1 MKQWHL
7 MAGVCALAAVAAL
20 RSVSAEDAQ
29 PVFDPSPIGDERAVP
44 YHLNEVDIEA
54 GKVPLEQIRDFG
66 KLLFSARF
74 TTIDG
79 QGRPTATSATIP
91 TKRPPGQVPMFFRTS
106 GPDAD
111 SCAGCHA
118 QPIAGGSGDF
128 VANVFVSPQ
137 ENEFDFDTVEPE
149 LSMERGSTSLF
160 GLGLVELLAREMTVD
175 LRREQHKAMAE
186 ARSSGKPV
194 RIELSSKGVKFGAIT
209 CNPDGFFDIKELQGV
224 DPDLIVKP
232 FGQKAV
238 WSSLRHFSVTALS
251 LHHGMEAIERFGPR
265 WTGETDFGGNGVGET
280 ITSGDLTAL
289 VLFQAMLPAPAQV
302 LPIDPAHREAALHGE
317 KLFNQI
323 GCEACHRTEMVID
336 TPIFAEPGPQNIA
349 GTMRPED
356 APSHPFTV
364 DMRKL
369 PWSKRL
375 NITSDGKII
384 VRAFTDLKRH
394 RIADDERPH
403 FRNEKLTQSFVPVD
417 QFRTAWL
424 WSIGSTAPYG
434 HRRDI
439 TTIHESIVDH
449 GGESTESRKAYEA
462 LPAADQKA
470 IIEFLK
476 AQKIVPED
484 DWQADVASA
493 PGAAVQPANK
503 VQ

>member
-1 MKQWHL
+1 MKQWQL
-7 MAGVCALAAVAAL
+7 LAGVCALASVVAL
-20 RSVSAEDAQ
+20 RPILAEDAQ
-29 PVFDPSPIGDERAVP
+29 APVDPTPIGDEHAVP
-44 YHLNEVDIEA
+44 YHLNEADIEA

-74 TTIDG
+74 TTLDG
-79 QGRPTATSATIP
+79 QGRPGATSATIP

-106 GPDAD
+106 GPEAD

-149 LSMERGSTSLF
+149 LSMERGTTALF
-160 GLGLVELLAREMTVD
+160 GTGLIEILSREMTAD
-175 LRREQHKAMAE
+175 LQREEHHAMAQ

-194 RIELSSKGVKFGAIT
+194 RVALTTKGVSFGAIT
-209 CNPDGFFDIKELQGV
+209 CNPDGLLDIKELQGV

-238 WSSLRHFSVTALS
+238 WSSLRHFTVTALS

-302 LPIDPAHREAALHGE
+302 LPVDAAHREAALHGE

-323 GCEACHRTEMVID
+323 GCDSCHRTEMVID
-336 TPIFAEPGPQNIA
+336 TPFFTEPGPQNIA
-349 GTMRPED
+349 GTLRPED
-356 APSHPFTV
+356 VAKPYAI

-375 NITSDGKII
+375 NIRADGKIV

-394 RIADDERPH
+394 RIADAERPH
-403 FRNEKLTQSFVPVD
+403 FANEKLTQSFVPVD

-462 LPAADQKA
+462 LPVADQKA

-476 AQKIVPED
+476 AQQIVPD
-484 DWQADVASA
+484 DTWQADVASA
-493 PGAAVQPANK
+493 PADATQPANK

>member
-1 MKQWHL
+1 MRRWHVL
-7 MAGVCALAAVAAL
+7 AGVCALAGVIAVRPVLAA
-20 RSVSAEDAQ
+20 DAQ
-29 PVFDPSPIGDERAVP
+29 PATDPTPIGDEHVIP
-44 YHLNEVDIEA
+44 YHLDEADIEA
-54 GKVPLEQIRDFG
+54 GKIPVEQLRDIG
-66 KLLFSARF
+66 KLWFSARF
-74 TTIDG
+74 TTLDG

-91 TKRPPGQVPMFFRTS
+91 TKRPPGNVPMFFRTS
-106 GPDAD
+106 GPEAD

-118 QPIAGGSGDF
+118 QPLAGGSGDF

-149 LSMERGSTSLF
+149 LSMERGTTSVF
-160 GLGLVELLAREMTVD
+160 GTGLIELLAREMTVD
-175 LRREQHKAMAE
+175 LRHEEYKAMAE

-194 RIELSSKGVKFGAIT
+194 RVALTTKGVSFGFVT
-209 CNPDGFFDIKELQGV
+209 CNPDGFIDAKEIQGI
-224 DPDLIVKP
+224 DPDLMIKP

-238 WSSLRHFSVTALS
+238 WSSLRHFTVTALS
-251 LHHGMEAIERFGPR
+251 LHHGMEAQERFGPR

-280 ITSGDLTAL
+280 TTAGDVTAL
-289 VLFQAMLPAPAQV
+289 VLFQALSPAPAQD
-302 LPIDPAHREAALHGE
+302 LPTDPTHREAALQGE
-317 KLFNQI
+317 KKFSQI
-323 GCEACHRTEMVID
+323 GCDNCHRTAMVID
-336 TPIFAEPGPQNIA
+336 NPVFTEPGPYNIA

-356 APSHPFTV
+356 APLKPYAV

-375 NITSDGKII
+375 NITADGKII

-403 FRNEKLTQSFVPVD
+403 FRNEKLTQSFVAQD

-439 TTIHESIVDH
+439 TTIDEAIRDH
-449 GGESTESRKAYEA
+449 GGEATEVRKAYEA
-462 LPAADQKA
+462 LPDADRRT

-476 AQKIVPED
+476 AQKIMPED

-493 PGAAVQPANK
+493 PTGAAQPNK

>member
-1 MKQWHL
+1 MTRWQL
-7 MAGVCALAAVAAL
+7 LSAAGLGLAIL
-20 RSVSAEDAQ
+20 VSRPVWSEDAV
-29 PVFDPSPIGDERAVP
+29 PPDLTPIGDEHAIP
-44 YHLNEVDIEA
+44 YHLSEADIEA

-74 TTIDG
+74 TTLDG
-79 QGRPTATSATIP
+79 ATRPSATSATIP
-91 TKRPPGQVPMFFRTS
+91 TKRPPGQVPMFLRTS
-106 GPDAD
+106 GPDSD

-137 ENEFDFDTVEPE
+137 ENEFDFDTIEPE
-149 LSMERGSTSLF
+149 LSMERGTTSEF
-160 GLGLVELLAREMTVD
+160 GIGLLEILAREMTVD
-175 LRREQHKAMAE
+175 LQRQEHKGMAQ
-186 ARSSGKPV
+186 ARASGQPV
-194 RIELSSKGVKFGAIT
+194 KIDLVTKGVSFGSIVAQ
-209 CNPDGFFDIKELQGV
+209 PDGFIVTKDLQGI
-224 DPDLIVKP
+224 DQDLILKP

-302 LPIDPAHREAALHGE
+302 LPVDAAHREAALHGE

-323 GCEACHRTEMVID
+323 GCDSCHRTEMVID
-336 TPIFAEPGPQNIA
+336 NPIFTEPGPQNIA
-349 GTMRPED
+349 GTLRPQD
-356 APSHPFTV
+356 TKTPFAV

-375 NITSDGKII
+375 NITSDGKIV

-403 FRNEKLTQSFVPVD
+403 FRNEKLTQAFVPVD
-417 QFRTAWL
+417 QYRTAWL

-434 HRRDI
+434 HRRDV
-439 TTIHESIVDH
+439 TTIHEAIVDH
-449 GGESTESRKAYEA
+449 GGESTVSRKAYEA
-462 LPAADQKA
+462 LPEADQKA
-470 IIEFLK
+470 IVEFLK
-476 AQKIVPED
+476 AQKIEPED
-484 DWQADVASA
+484 SWQADVASA
-493 PGAAVQPANK
+493 PTDAAQPAK